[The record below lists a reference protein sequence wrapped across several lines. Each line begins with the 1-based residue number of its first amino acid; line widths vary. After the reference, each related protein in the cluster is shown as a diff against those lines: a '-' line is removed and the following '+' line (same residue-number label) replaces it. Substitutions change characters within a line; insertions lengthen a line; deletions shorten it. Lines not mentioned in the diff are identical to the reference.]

1 MALFYY
7 DKEQIS
13 VLENDAPAAG
23 WSRRIL
29 RHPGGQNR
37 SGRLFCCFFPRAA
50 KKSTAEGGGGERACK
65 KKKIKKKKK
74 KSRSSEMTA
83 GLFLRSELNEHRV

>member
-1 MALFYY
+1 MA
-7 DKEQIS
+7 
-13 VLENDAPAAG
+13 
-23 WSRRIL
+23 IL
-29 RHPGGQNR
+29 VVKTVRANVYVV
-37 SGRLFCCFFPRAA
+37 FFPRAA

-65 KKKIKKKKK
+65 KKKLRK